1 MATSLKIDEKIT
13 RVNERISYPSTADGC
28 FPKGTRIH
36 TKEGMKSIEDIQV
49 GDWVLSSPEDGSG
62 KPEYK
67 RVLKTIRHEKKTLR
81 KIAFGWNP
89 QRMGLSTMAAT
100 GNHPFWVEGIGW
112 TRADK
117 LKNGD
122 LLRMLDGTTK
132 VEFQVPIYQFREE
145 PGIGWV
151 QTVEDLDSMMNPA
164 TGFLF
169 DYENFKLLPENE
181 REGELDW
188 EDMTESNYLKV
199 TVYNLEV
206 EDYHTYYIGRGTW
219 VHNADCSEVGSAA

>member
-1 MATSLKIDEKIT
+1 MKNKCLQPLYSPAT
-13 RVNERISYPSTADGC
+13 VDGC

-67 RVLKTIRHEKKTLR
+67 RVVKTIKHENKTLR
-81 KIAFGWNP
+81 EITYGWNP
-89 QRMGLSTMAAT
+89 QKLSLSAMAAT

-122 LLRMLDGTTK
+122 LLRMLDGTAR
-132 VEFQVPIYQFREE
+132 VEFQVPVYQFREEE

-181 REGELDW
+181 QEGELDW

-206 EDYHTYYIGRGTW
+206 EDYHTYYISGGIW
-219 VHNADCSEVGSAA
+219 VHNADCSE